1 MRPSRPLLLALASAA
16 VLAAACGKG
25 EEAPAPPA
33 SNPVREATE
42 PTREAAREAE
52 KAMQENEAAMNAQVQ
67 EAAGAAPDT
76 ARRP

>member
-1 MRPSRPLLLALASAA
+1 
-16 VLAAACGKG
+16 
-25 EEAPAPPA
+25 
-33 SNPVREATE
+33 VREATE

-67 EAAGAAPDT
+67 EAAGTAPDT